1 MQERRVGIATLAIG
15 IVAIVAAQRVAPMLT
30 PPLYD
35 GVAVV
40 EPYRWLTPLQGQ
52 PGGPTSAANVLE
64 PVNGA
69 NPLVALGT
77 GELPPQAQVFATP
90 GSLDLPPGTTA
101 IRISINPVAPST
113 LPTDGRID
121 GNVYRI
127 NLTNQAGVD
136 LTAPAAQQV
145 TVVMRSPGDEPL
157 VTIEQLTPGGWKA
170 LETQAAGF
178 APVFTAVVTRFGDF
192 ALVARRPSGSASAAG
207 PNGVASPATT
217 GGRTG
222 PAVPS
227 QTGASGGQGGI
238 PSTLVAVIIAL
249 ALLGMLVASD
259 IRRRNRRHPR
269 TGGSRRR

>member
-1 MQERRVGIATLAIG
+1 MRERRVGIATLAIG
-15 IVAIVAAQRVAPMLT
+15 IVAIVAAQRVAPVFT

-35 GVAVV
+35 GVAVL

-157 VTIEQLTPGGWKA
+157 VTIEQLTPGGWRA

-207 PNGVASPATT
+207 ANGVVSPATT
-217 GGRTG
+217 ASHSGPTVPGGT
-222 PAVPS
+222 P
-227 QTGASGGQGGI
+227 GGQGGI
-238 PSTLVAVIIAL
+238 SSALFAVVIAL
-249 ALLGMLVASD
+249 ALLGMLIGSD
-259 IRRRNRRHPR
+259 IRRRNRRRPR
-269 TGGSRRR
+269 TGGGRSR